1 MIKSETTSSRPA
13 ATDEEMLGVLQA
25 RVESLQDELS
35 IMKKN
40 RNQILRRLK
49 QKMKSESLDELVCG
63 TFVLRQTAPNS
74 DDEEDAVKVDFCRE
88 KLEEHFTE
96 DAVQEY
102 CDDPTNH
109 KKKRKRPAFS
119 FERIVVD
126 ITD

>member
-1 MIKSETTSSRPA
+1 MKAESTSSQPP

-25 RVESLQDELS
+25 RVESLQDEIS

-49 QKMKSESLDELVCG
+49 QKMKNDSLDELVCG
-63 TFVLRQTAPNS
+63 TFVLRQTTPNS
-74 DDEEDAVKVDFCRE
+74 DDEDAVKVDFNRE

-102 CDDPTNH
+102 CDDPVNH